1 MGRTKTQDAFS
12 ITGASDILNRA
23 TRTISKA
30 LQRSGAKPSVVD
42 HGVKKWRLAV
52 IIDALDKHSEAP
64 INAASAPAG
73 AKAGHGADGSGRLD
87 LSSER
92 AKLAVEQT
100 EAARMKNAIT
110 AGEYVAVKGAVDDCD
125 RFIFRPMRE
134 IILCIPGKCSD
145 AVAMHSELDREAV
158 FEIINRECRQAL
170 TLMSMIGGIIDD
182 QAKHA
187 GASQPEE
194 KTATRQPDHQ
204 HENRCT
210 DRQNPRR

>member
-73 AKAGHGADGSGRLD
+73 AKTDGSQRLD

-92 AKLAVEQT
+92 ARLAVEQT
-100 EAARMKNAIT
+100 AAIKMKNAI
-110 AGEYVAVKGAVDDCD
+110 ASGQYVAVKGIVETVDAN
-125 RFIFRPMRE
+125 IFRPLRE

-145 AVAMHSELDREAV
+145 AVAMHSELDRGAV
-158 FEIINRECRQAL
+158 FEILTRECRQAL
-170 TLMSMIGGIIDD
+170 TLMSMIGGIIE
-182 QAKHA
+182 
-187 GASQPEE
+187 GATHSGATQPEDGNGD
-194 KTATRQPDHQ
+194 TAGEAST
-204 HENRCT
+204 
-210 DRQNPRR
+210 

>member
-30 LQRSGAKPSVVD
+30 LQRAGTKPSVID
-42 HGVKKWRLAV
+42 SGVKKWRLAQ
-52 IIDALDKHSEAP
+52 IIDALDRHSEAP
-64 INAASAPAG
+64 INPANASAG
-73 AKAGHGADGSGRLD
+73 AKVGHGDGRLD

-170 TLMSMIGGIIDD
+170 TLMSMIGSIIDD

-187 GASQPEE
+187 GED
-194 KTATRQPDHQ
+194 KNGDTATGSS
-204 HENRCT
+204 T
-210 DRQNPRR
+210 